1 MKKKVCLVISILTFI
16 ILLSA
21 CTEQT
26 DNQNN
31 NVTTV
36 SNEAKDGEI
45 PKSIWEEVPEYKEV
59 IDENELNKET
69 FRLTVEKE
77 KSISE
82 IDDIFTD
89 NVRKE
94 MESIINQWY
103 EKNFYGAKSLKQSE
117 MVKLEVETFSTSVVL
132 YEDKPMILVTFATS
146 AMKRLP
152 KDTINALLECSEN
165 GFTISELWYIGEYR
179 FSKSMGM

>member
-1 MKKKVCLVISILTFI
+1 MKKKVCLVISILMFI
-16 ILLSA
+16 IPLSA

-31 NVTTV
+31 NATTV

-45 PKSIWEEVPEYKEV
+45 PKSIWEEVPEYKE
-59 IDENELNKET
+59 IIGENELNKET
-69 FRLTVEKE
+69 FKLTVERE
-77 KSISE
+77 ASITE
-82 IDDIFTD
+82 ADDIFTE
-89 NVRKE
+89 NIKKE
-94 MESIINQWY
+94 MVSIINQWY
-103 EKNFYGAKSLKQSE
+103 EKNFYGVKSLKQSE

-152 KDTINALLECSEN
+152 KDTINALIECSEN
-165 GFTISELWYIGEYR
+165 DFMVSELWYKGEYR
-179 FSKSMGM
+179 FSKSL